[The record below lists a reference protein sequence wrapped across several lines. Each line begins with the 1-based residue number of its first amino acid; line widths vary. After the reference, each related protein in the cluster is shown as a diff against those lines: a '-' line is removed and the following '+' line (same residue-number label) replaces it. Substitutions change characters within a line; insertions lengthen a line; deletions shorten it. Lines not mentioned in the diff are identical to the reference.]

1 MEEFYTNAL
10 YPNHYHDNYRYVN
23 CLYLA
28 GDVGDFQGFWSPGT
42 DYFRLDGSCSVEHR
56 ESMCKKFND
65 TSNLRARLFL
75 ISTRAGGLG
84 INLVS
89 ANRVVIFDV
98 SWNPSHDT
106 QSIFR
111 VYRFGQDKPCYIY
124 RLIAMGTME
133 QKLYERQVAK
143 QATAKRVID
152 EQQISRHYNQSDLQ
166 ELYTYELKP
175 STPREIPILPK
186 DRLFAELL
194 TVHETLLFKY
204 HEHDSLLENEESE
217 NLSPEER
224 KAAWSE
230 YEAEKTRTVQ
240 AAQYMSYD
248 RSAYGQYGNSS
259 GSVTSNK
266 IFGFRSDVLL
276 QLLNLK
282 IAKDHPE
289 MTPNQVIQVVPTYL
303 NLLYSQMNSG
313 DPTMYKDLLTLH
325 ATLVHP
331 SGMYMNPLLYVNQN
345 PSAAGYYQAGAQ
357 TANGM
362 AAVPGVVG
370 GPMAPPSMVAPMAPP
385 APVAAPAPP
394 AGGAGFDPNEVYEID

>member
-1 MEEFYTNAL
+1 ML
-10 YPNHYHDNYRYVN
+10 YIPNPYDYRYRYAN
-23 CLYLA
+23 YLYLA

-65 TSNLRARLFL
+65 TLNLRARLFL

-362 AAVPGVVG
+362 VPAVPGVVG
-370 GPMAPPSMVAPMAPP
+370 GPMAPPTMVAPMAPP

>member
-1 MEEFYTNAL
+1 ME
-10 YPNHYHDNYRYVN
+10 
-23 CLYLA
+23 
-28 GDVGDFQGFWSPGT
+28 Q
-42 DYFRLDGSCSVEHR
+42 R

-65 TSNLRARLFL
+65 VTNLRARLFL

-111 VYRFGQDKPCYIY
+111 VYRFGQTKPCYIY

-166 ELYTYELKP
+166 ELYTYELQP
-175 STPREIPILPK
+175 SVPREIPILPK

-194 TVHETLLFKY
+194 SEHEKLLFKY

-217 NLSPEER
+217 NLSESER
-224 KAAWSE
+224 KEAWSE
-230 YEAEKTRTVQ
+230 FEAEKTRTVQ
-240 AAQYMSYD
+240 TAQFMSYD
-248 RSAYGQYGNSS
+248 RSAYGGQYGNAS

-276 QLLNLK
+276 QLLNMK

-289 MTPNQVIQVVPTYL
+289 MTQNQVIQVVPSYL
-303 NLLYSQMNSG
+303 NELYSQMNSG
-313 DPTMYKDLLTLH
+313 DPTMYKDLLSLH
-325 ATLVHP
+325 ATLAHP

-345 PSAAGYYQAGAQ
+345 PQAAGYFQSNSQAPNGVVSGGGVGAGVGAAGAQ
-357 TANGM
+357 FVPNP
-362 AAVPGVVG
+362 AAQ
-370 GPMAPPSMVAPMAPP
+370 VAAGIGAAAKP
-385 APVAAPAPP
+385 AP
-394 AGGAGFDPNEVYEID
+394 GFDPNEVYEID

>member
-1 MEEFYTNAL
+1 MGEF
-10 YPNHYHDNYRYVN
+10 
-23 CLYLA
+23 C
-28 GDVGDFQGFWSPGT
+28 GFWNAGT
-42 DYFRLDGSCSVEHR
+42 DYFRLDGSCSVEQR

-65 TSNLRARLFL
+65 ATNLRARLFL

-111 VYRFGQDKPCYIY
+111 VYRFGQVKPCYIY

-166 ELYTYELKP
+166 ELYTYELEP
-175 STPREIPILPK
+175 SVSREIPILPK

-194 TVHETLLFKY
+194 SEHEKLLFKY

-217 NLSPEER
+217 NLSESER
-224 KAAWSE
+224 KEAWSE
-230 YEAEKTRTVQ
+230 FEAEKTRTVQ
-240 AAQYMSYD
+240 TAQFMSYD
-248 RSAYGQYGNSS
+248 RAAYGGQFGNAS

-276 QLLNLK
+276 QLLNMK

-289 MTPNQVIQVVPTYL
+289 MTQNQVIQVVPTYL
-303 NLLYSQMNSG
+303 NELYSQMNNG
-313 DPTMYKDLLTLH
+313 DPTMYKDLLSLHVTLI
-325 ATLVHP
+325 HP

-345 PSAAGYYQAGAQ
+345 PQAAGYFQGSSQAA
-357 TANGM
+357 AN
-362 AAVPGVVG
+362 GVVG
-370 GPMAPPSMVAPMAPP
+370 SGPGVGVGGPQIVSNPAVAVVAPKP
-385 APVAAPAPP
+385 AP
-394 AGGAGFDPNEVYEID
+394 GFDPNEVYEID